1 MIEFLGLKALV
12 SYNCIKSSFNKENIK
27 ILRTKLEKDSFDG
40 TLTMRIIDVEKEQIS
55 QQGNYKWYSNNYRD
69 FTNYFYESQMSYNN
83 PEYFVTTKI
92 YTIKTKL
99 YSSKENKI
107 IRTALTETNDP
118 KIVQIMTEEVIQAIY
133 KQMIKKGFFN

>member
-1 MIEFLGLKALV
+1 
-12 SYNCIKSSFNKENIK
+12 
-27 ILRTKLEKDSFDG
+27 
-40 TLTMRIIDVEKEQIS
+40 
-55 QQGNYKWYSNNYRD
+55 
-69 FTNYFYESQMSYNN
+69 MSYNN